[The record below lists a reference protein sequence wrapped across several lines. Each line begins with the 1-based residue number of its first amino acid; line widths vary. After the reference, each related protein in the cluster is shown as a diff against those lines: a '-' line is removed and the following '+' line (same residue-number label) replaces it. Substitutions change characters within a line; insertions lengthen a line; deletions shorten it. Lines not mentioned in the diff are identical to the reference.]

1 MQRRKES
8 IGVNKSISRRSFLR
22 RTAFT
27 GLGLTT
33 IGSVSGLKSVFG
45 QTVSPL
51 VIVIGSDPP
60 TMDPHKSGGYSSS
73 SLFSNVYEGLVERD
87 AEGLI
92 VPRLAT
98 EWIFEDDL
106 NTVFSL
112 REGVVYHNG
121 EPFDANSAKTN
132 LERARTDELL
142 NLGLNPLIKPIT
154 NVEVLGEF
162 ELRISTAVPV
172 PLLLALLTSFEM
184 LSPDFFE
191 NSDDFELNRMAV
203 GTGPYELVEFVPDS
217 HVEVKRFDGYWGE
230 TPSIETAIIR
240 EAGPAARLAE
250 LLAGNADILANFLPS
265 QVPAVENDDNTSIL
279 TTSGN
284 NFISSYFNL
293 IDPASPLQNAGV
305 RQALNLAVD
314 MDSIVE
320 FLWGGLGEPIA
331 TLVPPLDFGFNPDVE
346 PFGFDPDEA
355 RRLLEQAGYPEGF
368 STTMVTIPGFQPIA
382 EAIVGFLAEVNIIV
396 DLQIR
401 DFGLFLNQ
409 LLSGMLPEELFIFD
423 STSPEFD
430 AATIFN
436 GAINLLNL
444 NLLLSEDSQSELRQ
458 LINITNSTTD
468 PAVRHTAFAHLQEI
482 LKDEPLAI
490 YGFSQTIPFGLSK
503 RIDWSGRVDAYIRV
517 SDIDF
522 KQSP

>member
-1 MQRRKES
+1 MQTHNES
-8 IGVNKSISRRSFLR
+8 VGVHKDISRRSFLR
-22 RTAFT
+22 RTAMT
-27 GLGLTT
+27 GLSLATISPVVGLNN
-33 IGSVSGLKSVFG
+33 VFG
-45 QTVSPL
+45 QTISPL

-60 TMDPHKSGGYSSS
+60 TLDPHKSGGYSSS
-73 SLFSNVYEGLVERD
+73 SLFSNIYEGLVERD
-87 AEGLI
+87 AQGLI
-92 VPRLAT
+92 VPKLAT
-98 EWIFEDDL
+98 EWFFEDDL
-106 NTVFSL
+106 NTVFTL
-112 REGVVYHNG
+112 REGVFFHNG

-172 PLLLALLTSFEM
+172 PLLLALLTSFEI
-184 LSPDFFE
+184 LSPEFFE
-191 NSDDFELNRMAV
+191 NSNDFELNRMAV

-217 HVEVKRFDGYWGE
+217 HIEVKRFDGYWGE
-230 TPSIETAIIR
+230 APSIESAIIR

-250 LLAGNADILANFLPS
+250 LLAGNADILANFLPN
-265 QVPAVENDDNTSIL
+265 QIPAVENDENTSIL

-293 IDPASPLQNAGV
+293 VDPESPLQNAEV

-314 MDSIVE
+314 MDAIVE
-320 FLWGGLGEPIA
+320 FVWGGLGEPIA
-331 TLVPPLDFGFNPDVE
+331 TLVPPLDFGFNPEVE

-355 RRLLEQAGYPEGF
+355 LRLLEQAGYPEGF

-409 LLSGMLPEELFIFD
+409 LLSGMLQEELFIFD

-444 NLLLSEDSQSELRQ
+444 NLLLSKDTQTELRQ
-458 LINITNSTTD
+458 LINIANSTTD
-468 PAVRHTAFAHLQEI
+468 TAVRQTAFARLQEI

-490 YGFSQTIPFGLSK
+490 YGFSQKVPFGLSE
-503 RIDWSGRVDAYIRV
+503 RVNWAGRVDAYIRLPE
-517 SDIDF
+517 INL
-522 KQSP
+522 K